1 MRDKFIQKVLPD
13 FFAPSSKKDWEKI
26 ATQETQEKNLFEI
39 LSWRG
44 NDGILFLPYYDSE
57 DLAHLDYLK
66 AFQMPAAGPR
76 TWTNLPPIQTSNEI
90 TANALAL
97 NHLSFGVDGILF
109 DVRNQLNV
117 NCTRLLRDI
126 NWPHCILSF
135 KIDQN
140 NFIDDLT
147 TVIKNN
153 FEPEALDGSLFWES
167 IPKNNSVEFYFKA
180 CRHLRCLGL
189 TVPETTPVHEI
200 SYALIGGVQIAEAF
214 KTSTDH
220 DNLFSHI
227 CFSMP
232 ANASLVETVAK
243 LKALRML
250 WFQVVQAYG
259 INDYKPSDLH
269 IHVYSARVEDGAY
282 GPHENM
288 LKGTFAAIGAVAGG
302 CNSLS
307 VESEAQP
314 PFVPRHARNISAI
327 LREESFFGH
336 AADPFAGA
344 YAVDSITNAVA
355 EKAWS
360 MFQEKWQQ
368 R

>member
-1 MRDKFIQKVLPD
+1 MRDKFIQKVLPE
-13 FFAPSSKKDWEKI
+13 FFSTSTKKDWEKI
-26 ATQETQEKNLFEI
+26 ATQETQEKNPFEI

-57 DLAHLDYLK
+57 DLAQLDFLK
-66 AFQMPAAGPR
+66 SFQMPAAAPR
-76 TWTNLPPIQTSNEI
+76 SWSNLPPIQASNDI
-90 TANALAL
+90 TANVLAL

-109 DVRNQLNV
+109 DVRKQHNV
-117 NCTRLLRDI
+117 NCARLLRDI
-126 NWPHCILSF
+126 IWPHCVLAF
-135 KIDQN
+135 KVDQN

-153 FEPEALDGSLFWES
+153 FEPESLDGALFWES
-167 IPKNNSVEFYFKA
+167 IPKNNGVEFYLNKCRYFKS
-180 CRHLRCLGL
+180 LGL
-189 TVPETTPVHEI
+189 TVAETTPAQEI
-200 SYALIGGVQIAEAF
+200 SDALFGGVQIAEAF
-214 KTSTDH
+214 KKSTAP

-227 CFSMP
+227 AFSMP
-232 ANASLVETVAK
+232 ANALLVETVAK

-250 WFQVVQAYG
+250 WFQVAQAYG
-259 INDYKPSDLH
+259 IKDYKPSDLH
-269 IHVYSARVEDGAY
+269 LHVYSARVADGVY

-336 AADPFAGA
+336 AADPFAGS
-344 YAVDSITNAVA
+344 YAVESITNAIA

-360 MFQEKWQQ
+360 MFQDKWQQ

>member
-13 FFAPSSKKDWEKI
+13 FFSPSSKKDWEKT
-26 ATQETQEKNLFEI
+26 ATQEMQGKNPFEI

-57 DLAHLDYLK
+57 DLAHLDFLK
-66 AFQMPAAGPR
+66 GFQMPAADPHR
-76 TWTNLPPIQTSNEI
+76 WTNLPPIQTSNDI
-90 TANALAL
+90 TANTLAL

-109 DVRNQLNV
+109 DVRKQHNV

-126 NWPHCILSF
+126 LWPHCTLSF
-135 KIDQN
+135 KVDQD
-140 NFIDDLT
+140 NFIHDLT

-153 FEPEALDGSLFWES
+153 FEPEAIDGALFWES
-167 IPKNNSVEFYFKA
+167 IPKNNSVEFYLKA
-180 CRHLRCLGL
+180 CRNLKSLGL
-189 TVPETTPVHEI
+189 TVPETTPAHEI
-200 SYALIGGVQIAEAF
+200 ASALIGGVQIAEAF
-214 KTSTDH
+214 KTTAP

-227 CFSMP
+227 AFSMP
-232 ANASLVETVAK
+232 ANALLIETVAK

-259 INDYKPSDLH
+259 IKDYKPSDLH
-269 IHVYSARVEDGAY
+269 IHVYSSRVADGVY

-314 PFVPRHARNISAI
+314 PFVPRHARNISAV

-336 AADPFAGA
+336 AADPFAGS
-344 YAVDSITNAVA
+344 YAVESITNAIA

-360 MFQEKWQQ
+360 MFQEKWQP